1 MPEEI
6 ARPEIAA
13 AGAPP
18 VPAATRP
25 KLAVGLVLVFVG
37 ANLAAHFITVAVSPY
52 GIHRDE
58 FLYLAMGDH
67 LRFWSWDFPPAIAV
81 LAKLARALFGDTR
94 FAVRFFPAIAGTGI
108 LILGAVIARELGGG
122 RLAQGLAMLTLFWC
136 PLFQRPASLFQ
147 PVVLDQLCWTLGFL
161 ALIKISQNPQGRG
174 WWLLG
179 VAGGF
184 GLLTKF
190 SIGFF
195 ALGVLGAIICSRQ
208 YRLLSTSWPYLAAL
222 VALLL
227 GSASIIGQIRL
238 NFPVLIHMQDLRRQQ
253 LQRVTP
259 TEFLFGQVLNL
270 GPAILLAGAG
280 LGYLLLNKSARTYR
294 VAGWTCV
301 FAFLILLLLQGK
313 AYYIGPIYPTLF
325 AAGAVALERVG
336 GRLRQT
342 GTLLTVL
349 LVGGWGLI
357 GLPFG
362 FPLVPPSP
370 MAKYAAALGIK
381 AATTTNR
388 GTSLPLPQD
397 YADMLGW
404 EEQVSAVS
412 GVYESVPQDQRAEA
426 VLVARNYGEAGAL
439 EFFGPRH
446 GLPQRVLLPGN
457 YLIWPPPDRLP
468 DVAITLGF
476 SATELSHFFR
486 SVKPVSTFDHPWM
499 VDEERNV
506 PICIAQGPYGNL
518 DDAWPRRRP
527 HH

>member
-1 MPEEI
+1 MAEDI
-6 ARPEIAA
+6 ARPDVT
-13 AGAPP
+13 APVQP
-18 VPAATRP
+18 VPAIARP
-25 KLAVGLVLVFVG
+25 KLAVDLVLAFAGV
-37 ANLAAHFITVAVSPY
+37 NLAAHFITVAASPY

-58 FLYLAMGDH
+58 FLYLAMGEH

-81 LAKLARALFGDTR
+81 LAKLARALFGDTV

-108 LILGAVIARELGGG
+108 PILAAVMARELGGG
-122 RLAQGLAMLTLFWC
+122 RLAQGLAMLTLFFV
-136 PLFQRPASLFQ
+136 PLFQRPASLFH

-161 ALIKISQNPQGRG
+161 ALIKISQNPQAGW

-179 VAGGF
+179 AAGGL

-195 ALGVLGAIICSRQ
+195 ALGVLGGIICSGQ
-208 YRLLSTSWPYLAAL
+208 CRLLRTPWPYLAVL
-222 VALLL
+222 VALVI

-238 NFPVLIHMQDLRRQQ
+238 DYPVVIHMQDLRRQQ
-253 LQRVTP
+253 LQRITP
-259 TEFLFGQVLNL
+259 TEFLLGQVLDL

-280 LGYLLLNKSARTYR
+280 LGYLLLNKSARAYR
-294 VAGWTCV
+294 MVGWTCV
-301 FAFLILLLLQGK
+301 LAFLILLLLQGK
-313 AYYIGPIYPTLF
+313 AYYIGPIYPVLF
-325 AAGAVALERVG
+325 AAGAVALEGIRG
-336 GRLRQT
+336 WLRQA
-342 GTLLTVL
+342 GVVSTVL
-349 LVGGWGLI
+349 LVVGWGLI

-362 FPLVPPSP
+362 LPVLPPAP

-388 GTSLPLPQD
+388 GTALPLPQD

-412 GVYESVPQDQRAEA
+412 RVYESLPRYQHAEA

-439 EFFGPRH
+439 DFFGPRY

-457 YLIWPPPDRLP
+457 YLIWPPPDRLHN
-468 DVAITLGF
+468 VAIAIGF
-476 SATELSHFFR
+476 STAELSHFFR
-486 SVKPVSTFDHPWM
+486 SVRLVSTFDHPWM
-499 VDEERNV
+499 VDEERNL
-506 PICIAQGPYGNL
+506 PICIAQEPYGSL
-518 DDAWPRRRP
+518 DDAWSRRRA